1 MNIIEQIRNIMNDN
15 EQVVKFSFWTDEM
28 TVYLWES
35 EVGIVVFPKE
45 NKVIFDCEGYN
56 FKLDCGDMMIL
67 AKVMEVLLDNMDE
80 IKKMTAYLEQ

>member
-1 MNIIEQIRNIMNDN
+1 
-15 EQVVKFSFWTDEM
+15 M

-45 NKVIFDCEGYN
+45 EKVIFDCEGYD

-67 AKVMEVLLDNMDE
+67 AKVMEVLSDNMDE
-80 IKKMTAYLEQ
+80 IKKMTAYLE